1 MATTATGI
9 DEKMVGICVFM
20 SADYHYL
27 RLNLRPFHLKALGA
41 PKKIGIRGNA
51 QEGYQLAPDNHGLK
65 PRQISSNLFYLAS
78 SVANVGLSTNARRI
92 VWMRPEI
99 ERAHIRLPPMPQAWI
114 DAEEGFEAGQQ
125 FEETNRHVRLTPA
138 PGDDPV
144 RLSSEA
150 QLIAEP
156 AVALPTNGNGHHQGV
171 TAPLPKA
178 GIIPSSAYTVPATA
192 DMEHLQSELGRK
204 LAEARE
210 ILRVMQERTGL
221 KMGLDRNLRLV
232 VLLPGN

>member
-1 MATTATGI
+1 MATATGI
-9 DEKMVGICVFM
+9 DEKMVGISVFM

-51 QEGYQLAPDNHGLK
+51 QDGYQLAPDNQGLK
-65 PRQISSNLFYLAS
+65 PRMISSNLFYLAS
-78 SVANVGLSTNARRI
+78 AVANVGLSTQPRRI

-150 QLIAEP
+150 QLIAAEP
-156 AVALPTNGNGHHQGV
+156 AALPTNGNGHHHQGV

-178 GIIPSSAYTVPATA
+178 GIIPASAYTVPATA
-192 DMEHLQSELGRK
+192 DMEQLQADLGRK
-204 LAEARE
+204 LGEARA
-210 ILRVMQERTGL
+210 ILKVMQERTGL
-221 KMGLDRNLRLV
+221 KMGLNSNLRLV
-232 VLLPGN
+232 VLLPE